1 MRYLFVSLFIL
12 IFSKSIFAQIPI
24 HESIPSELQ
33 GNIRKGLELVTS
45 MKWSKQSNSHLEFFG
60 PSNGGEIYLKFLEP
74 VAGVFFDS
82 DESNGFFAYAEPGYN
97 VVYFTSLIND
107 PDVPPLELVYALMH
121 EVHHFGELL
130 ISHRHVACPSVDVM
144 GEPLVHPTLG
154 HSYEGKFAC
163 DDYPDGAFGLGVIM
177 MGQIVKYCENCSQET
192 VERARLLGQKLLRRI
207 ISPSDFLRYQEE
219 YSF

>member
-1 MRYLFVSLFIL
+1 MKRLFTCIL
-12 IFSKSIFAQIPI
+12 IVLFSKSIFAQVPI
-24 HESIPSELQ
+24 HESVPPSLETKIREGLQ
-33 GNIRKGLELVTS
+33 QVIS
-45 MKWSKQSNSHLEFFG
+45 MEWSQQSPSHREFFG
-60 PSNGGEIYLKFLEP
+60 DSSGGEIYLKFLEP

-82 DESNGFFAYAEPGYN
+82 SDSRGFFAYAEPGYN
-97 VVYFTSLIND
+97 VVYFTSLIDD
-107 PDVPPLELVYALMH
+107 PDVPPLELVYALLH

-130 ISHRHVACPSVDVM
+130 ISHRHEACPALDVL

-177 MGQIVKYCENCSQET
+177 MGQIVKHCENCSQET
-192 VERARLLGQKLLRRI
+192 INAARKLGKKLLRRI
-207 ISPSDFLRYQEE
+207 ISPPDFLRYQEE